1 MSADIFI
8 SFASKDTKVAMTLC
22 SAIERRGFSCWISA
36 RNILPGEN
44 FQVSIVQAIRQAKIM
59 LLVFTGNSNNSQEMT
74 KELALASQQ
83 KLIVIPLRVED
94 VAPSDAFAYE
104 FATRQWID
112 LFADWELAIDQLCMR
127 ISNALPAEPA
137 AAVAAAPEPVAAA
150 PVEAPAVE
158 AAPFAAAPVEVETH
172 EVHVL
177 SMFGRRADAAAAEPP
192 AAEEVEAA
200 NDEPEAAP
208 KSKTLGRLAI
218 AAAVLG
224 VVVGLGATLP
234 ALMKPKPAAKP
245 PMIAVATLRGPD
257 AMAAPA
263 PEVQPLAVPTSLPAA
278 DAAAAT
284 GAAADPNAA
293 PAEAAP
299 PPPKRKPRKAK
310 PVADTEIPY

>member
-127 ISNALPAEPA
+127 ISNALPGETATPVPA
-137 AAVAAAPEPVAAA
+137 AAAPAAI
-150 PVEAPAVE
+150 EAPAVE
-158 AAPFAAAPVEVETH
+158 AAPVDPAPFAAAPVEVETH

-177 SMFGRRADAAAAEPP
+177 SMFGRRADAAEAE
-192 AAEEVEAA
+192 ADEVEAA

-218 AAAVLG
+218 AAAILG
-224 VVVGLGATLP
+224 VVVGLGATVP

-263 PEVQPLAVPTSLPAA
+263 PEVQPVAVPTSLPAA

-284 GAAADPNAA
+284 VAGTDPNAT
-293 PAEAAP
+293 PADAAP

-310 PVADTEIPY
+310 PAADTEIPY